1 MEGRGGGGRG
11 GGGGAWKA
19 ERQNATS
26 EGNMIMCSLYL
37 KSYVTVI
44 EILR

>member
-1 MEGRGGGGRG
+1 MEGGGGCGVG
-11 GGGGAWKA
+11 GVGGWKA

-26 EGNMIMCSLYL
+26 DGNMIVCLLYL
-37 KSYVTVI
+37 KSCVTVI